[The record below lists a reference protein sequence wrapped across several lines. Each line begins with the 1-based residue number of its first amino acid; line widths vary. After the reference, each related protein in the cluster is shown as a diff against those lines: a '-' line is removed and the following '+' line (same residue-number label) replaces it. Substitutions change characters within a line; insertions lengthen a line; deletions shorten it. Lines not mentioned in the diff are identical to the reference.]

1 MYIDRLLDSSLP
13 HNLIEEY
20 TNLGSG
26 AVNIPS
32 TISEESSA
40 VNTPSATTTH
50 NPLHSNGNSSNT
62 SMTSSYGTLNGNGN
76 GNASANAKAKLT
88 RTPKNLY
95 KVPEADENT
104 PLMSRDEAISD
115 DENDETS
122 S

>member
-1 MYIDRLLDSSLP
+1 MGFRLTGARREYYERNNQLLQHYMYIDRLLDSSLP

-26 AVNIPS
+26 TVNIPS

-62 SMTSSYGTLNGNGN
+62 SLTSS
-76 GNASANAKAKLT
+76 
-88 RTPKNLY
+88 
-95 KVPEADENT
+95 
-104 PLMSRDEAISD
+104 
-115 DENDETS
+115 
-122 S
+122 